1 MDKVNI
7 VVYNSQPC
15 YYLNFFSFV
24 QRYDAGH
31 ILAWLNETLAA
42 FEARGEIAII
52 ASHIPAA
59 TEECIQS
66 WSVRYK
72 AIVDR
77 YQHIIRFSV
86 YGHLHAEWHNL
97 ARSFTDDKPIGVS
110 FWASSVTPYLDVN
123 PSFRVFEVDQ
133 ETMIP
138 LKVHTYALFLNES
151 EPQWRHS
158 HEMAQYYGMK
168 DNSPASYDDLS
179 DKLLANETLSML
191 LLNQ

>member
-1 MDKVNI
+1 M
-7 VVYNSQPC
+7 
-15 YYLNFFSFV
+15 
-24 QRYDAGH
+24 
-31 ILAWLNETLAA
+31 
-42 FEARGEIAII
+42 
-52 ASHIPAA
+52 
-59 TEECIQS
+59 
-66 WSVRYK
+66 
-72 AIVDR
+72 
-77 YQHIIRFSV
+77 
-86 YGHLHAEWHNL
+86 
-97 ARSFTDDKPIGVS
+97 
-110 FWASSVTPYLDVN
+110 N